1 MHWWCLVTRWPGVWC
16 TDNALAGPIYPPA
29 LRYFESVGASQ
40 HLSISPLSASNLVW
54 QVQAVPPNSTSNCTH
69 GLWISSFILHNTRI
83 EWDTD
88 AQGFSDAISTE
99 GGDSTCIK
107 QRDGLIGTEFGTA
120 PATKPPTGWRWA
132 VWLQQEILRQ
142 KLCGKGLSLEGIMSI
157 PLGREIW
164 WIFMS
169 FFLRMS
175 CFSKISQAGTGRL
188 RSQLRWHDN
197 VATRRSAC
205 KGLMSNTFRKF
216 CGAFANFISIHAI
229 RF

>member
-1 MHWWCLVTRWPGVWC
+1 MPWLVRYILLRWG
-16 TDNALAGPIYPPA
+16 TLN
-29 LRYFESVGASQ
+29 
-40 HLSISPLSASNLVW
+40 LS
-54 QVQAVPPNSTSNCTH
+54 VPPSIWAFPLYPQAILSDKYRRFDRILQAIARMAFGYLASSCT
-69 GLWISSFILHNTRI
+69 TR
-83 EWDTD
+83 ELSETTD
-88 AQGFSDAISTE
+88 AQGFSSTE